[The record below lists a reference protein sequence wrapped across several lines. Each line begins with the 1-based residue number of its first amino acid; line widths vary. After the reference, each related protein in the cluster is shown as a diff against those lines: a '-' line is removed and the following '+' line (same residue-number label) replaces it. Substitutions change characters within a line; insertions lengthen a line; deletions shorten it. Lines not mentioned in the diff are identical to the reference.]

1 MENLPLQRAPYRITT
16 HRIFGHPETHV
27 FARTHVFETGESL
40 HVYTPFLKTYDS
52 YFENGKLPKSDHSD
66 PLKPKSDHF
75 ETWSNLIGPPNLA
88 QYDWLLYRVTSFWAS
103 WPNMIGSYIER
114 RHFGP
119 DWAQR
124 FVLLG
129 PGNLGQLTSRVN
141 GTSGFLHV
149 KYLDQFFEVTLNIW
163 PNIKNGR
170 NERLFATF

>member
-1 MENLPLQRAPYRITT
+1 MSAQLQTMEKTKTTTRNQARPPVPIRSHNPPLQK
-16 HRIFGHPETHV
+16 V
-27 FARTHVFETGESL
+27 
-40 HVYTPFLKTYDS
+40 
-52 YFENGKLPKSDHSD
+52 NGKLPKSDHSD

-75 ETWSNLIGPPNLA
+75 ETWSNLIGPLNLA

-103 WPNMIGSYIER
+103 WPNWPNMIGSYIER